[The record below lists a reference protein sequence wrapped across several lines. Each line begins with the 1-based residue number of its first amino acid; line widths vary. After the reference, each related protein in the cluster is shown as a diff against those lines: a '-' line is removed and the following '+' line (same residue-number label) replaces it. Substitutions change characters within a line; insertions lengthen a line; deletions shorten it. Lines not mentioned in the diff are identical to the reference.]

1 MDHPLQLTP
10 LHQMHLQFGAKMTP
24 FAGYEMPL
32 QYKLGVKSE
41 HLYCR
46 SHAGLFDV
54 SHMGQLIL
62 KGKNAAAFL
71 ETLAP
76 GDFINLMPNQM
87 RYSVF
92 TSNSGGILDDFIVTN
107 FGEYLFLVVNA
118 ARKQEDMKHIQSYL
132 PDDIILEHLSNQALL
147 ALQGPKAA

>member
-1 MDHPLQLTP
+1 
-10 LHQMHLQFGAKMTP
+10 
-24 FAGYEMPL
+24 MPL

-41 HLYCR
+41 HLHCR
-46 SHAGLFDV
+46 SQAGLFDV

-76 GDFINLMPNQM
+76 GDFMDLMPNQM

-107 FGEYLFLVVNA
+107 FG
-118 ARKQEDMKHIQSYL
+118 
-132 PDDIILEHLSNQALL
+132 
-147 ALQGPKAA
+147 